1 MNRGVETWTKKLVLA
16 DDFLYVFCICLHSRC
31 FVMLNANRS
40 IVENTIFIH
49 EMGGLPNRDPL
60 QSQPLWGRYHSLST
74 KQVPSIQFIMNEKCG
89 HYLNV
94 KMWEFVLK
102 ACLSYSEKCL
112 PNIRQCVLPNTI
124 FKKCPSEHNTQ
135 KVSFRT
141 QYSMCPSEH
150 NVMYPSKH
158 ESFQI
163 VKELWFSI
171 FYKEWLRCTSKQS
184 KQFIQNKPLFRRP
197 QICEFD

>member
-135 KVSFRT
+135 KVSFWT
-141 QYSMCPSEH
+141 QYS
-150 NVMYPSKH
+150 MYPSKH
-158 ESFQI
+158 ERFQM
-163 VKELWFSI
+163 VKVLDSAFSI
-171 FYKEWLRCTSKQS
+171 RNGWGAQVNRVCWCL
-184 KQFIQNKPLFRRP
+184 INKPIFNFCITLLF
-197 QICEFD
+197 